1 MARSFI
7 RMSQGP
13 HLSLR
18 GVTLEAGDPAAPVTV
33 LSGVDLDVPGG
44 ELLTLVGPSG
54 CGKSTIFAL
63 VAGLVRPTRGQVLI
77 GGVPVTGPALERGV
91 VVQQHGLFP
100 WRSARANVEFGLEAR
115 GVPGR
120 ARDRRA
126 RELLELVG
134 LAGAEERYPYELS
147 LADRQLVALARSLAF
162 DPGVLLLDEPFAGL
176 EARDRARLGAEL
188 VRVWRRTGKTVLLIT
203 HDLDEAVRLGRRVAV
218 MTAAPGRI
226 REIVD
231 AGPPGETP
239 RARPA
244 ACGRRHVWSLLR
256 GEVAAARERR
266 VAAAHG

>member
-1 MARSFI
+1 M
-7 RMSQGP
+7 
-13 HLSLR
+13 
-18 GVTLEAGDPAAPVTV
+18 
-33 LSGVDLDVPGG
+33 
-44 ELLTLVGPSG
+44 
-54 CGKSTIFAL
+54 
-63 VAGLVRPTRGQVLI
+63 
-77 GGVPVTGPALERGV
+77 
-91 VVQQHGLFP
+91 
-100 WRSARANVEFGLEAR
+100 EFGLEAR